1 MSKKTKTKH
10 RGRRLERGSVTDNL
24 SVYDGSVQV
33 GTVVLFGSDYCAFDT
48 REELVGS
55 FPDLRDAVRALPKVK
70 AA

>member
-1 MSKKTKTKH
+1 
-10 RGRRLERGSVTDNL
+10 VTDNL